1 MNIITKNFTDVKKQ
15 FTEKKQAN
23 LLVAEKLTKALYND
37 KRGFK
42 MKNCSTQLIIER
54 CQCGKHSRVK
64 GASLCRDRLCPICS
78 WRLSLKRYADM
89 LKTLDGIDLE
99 KYKPF
104 FLTLTL
110 KNCKPNELSATITQM
125 TKAWKRILNRKLFSD
140 SVKGWARSIETTF
153 NKKEYTLHPH
163 LHCILLI
170 EKGTPAE
177 EFFGDPYGAVK
188 ELNEQWNKALEVNYK
203 TIIDLKRISNTKDG
217 KEYEISKSVLETFKY
232 CVKDKDLIDMPLSVF
247 REVALGLSG
256 KRLVAYGGILKTAK
270 AEIIDDIV
278 TEDVEIICDNCGSEL
293 IECVL
298 YWSFGSKDYIEQ
310 AVWEAQD
317 LSEQYNWKK

>member
-1 MNIITKNFTDVKKQ
+1 MNIITKNFTDVKSQ

-23 LLVAEKLTKALYND
+23 LLVAEKLTKALYNN

-64 GASLCRDRLCPICS
+64 GANLCRDRLCPICS

-99 KYKPF
+99 RYKPF

-110 KNCKPNELSATITQM
+110 RNCKPNELSATITQI
-125 TKAWKRILNRKLFSD
+125 TKAWKRILNRKLFID

-153 NKKEYTLHPH
+153 NKKDYTLHPH

-170 EKGTPAE
+170 EKDTHAE
-177 EFFGDPYGAVK
+177 ELFSNPYGAVK
-188 ELNEQWNKALEVNYK
+188 DLEEQWQRALEIDYEP
-203 TIIDLKRISNTKDG
+203 IIDLKQISNTKDG
-217 KEYEISKSVLETFKY
+217 KEYEMAKSVLETFKY
-232 CVKDKDLIDMPLSVF
+232 TVKDKDLIDMPLSVF

-270 AEIIDDIV
+270 AEIVDDIA
-278 TEDVEIICDNCGSEL
+278 TEDIEIVCDNCGSGL
-293 IECVL
+293 IEVIQE
-298 YWSFGSKDYIEQ
+298 WSFGHNCYI
-310 AVWEAQD
+310 D
-317 LSEQYNWKK
+317 RK